1 MGIQIAPAMGN
12 PEQFVLSI
20 DWDDMLS
27 DTSSSRRGVELLVS
41 QETLDAIKQA
51 LIVKEAY
58 GQCV

>member
-27 DTSSSRRGVELLVS
+27 DTSCSRRGVELLVS

>member
-1 MGIQIAPAMGN
+1 MGIQIAPAMGK
-12 PEQFVLSI
+12 PGLHVLSI

-41 QETLDAIKQA
+41 EETLDAIKQA
-51 LIVKEAY
+51 IIVKETF